1 MSEVNETDPFLGSA
15 PPAAAGPAART
26 RVIPVALVSLFLL
39 IGLALVSQFGF
50 TPRVLQRDTQGDPT
64 TGDDVALHAE
74 DGPTSTAPA
83 TVVPSAVDQPTSP
96 DPQGHDPLPAVP
108 PAATAAA
115 TTPTTTP
122 PPSPAATQPAPVLP
136 DASQEDV
143 DAHRQRVA
151 ESDAF
156 LACLAEHAAASTD
169 AGAAAEFKYG
179 RSQRTPLEAELD
191 DLGAGQ
197 LCQHANDDTA
207 PPSSVLCL
215 LHDLQLH
222 RQRQHGVVRHLMRS
236 MPARDL
242 ERVAETCTSKSE
254 QAHSSQVTPSSA
266 SSSDVHCDLPGVDAS
281 GHPSCSC
288 TVTRASIST
297 KGDGSW
303 AIGLVADSD
312 DQFEAMAA
320 AIRGCGAHAPSVDIV
335 RQTEPVVDCPHNASV
350 YLRPFGSVASALDR
364 IASFVSFADLLED
377 RPGTQWVVGGSAPLK
392 NGLLGHMLEQIVPVG
407 ALRFEAPSCASQL
420 TVGVAGWVHRALAS
434 RRGTQLVRN
443 RARNAL
449 HTARDHLVRF
459 AKHVMPLDD
468 PDIYG
473 LSARFSHS
481 VNAPG
486 RIAFADPRLADMA
499 FLFDAARD
507 AGFQIRQWG
516 TVDDRPLPRIAMI
529 DFSQVLVLPGVDS
542 IDEMMA
548 LRPGASVWLV
558 TDQLGAQATRTATDL
573 ERVEALSSMLGVT
586 VTVFKAPAA
595 KDAVQGQLRSVLE
608 RWDHWSPFDL
618 RPALVAGYSR
628 DIPPLS
634 WDPMKPAPAT
644 AVPGQYRLPTRVPS
658 NPVIVLYY
666 KSKFVAG
673 GNLQD
678 GTRDDLQVVPGLTFV
693 FPNPRAPHMA
703 HWVENTIIPPIV
715 ALAGRAG
722 EVPRFAQYRVYA
734 RPTPGQDEFMNGI
747 ERVSSGFMDPP
758 QTRFDGIPDGVS
770 VQFEYCMV
778 VEAGSQWHTFPG
790 AADAMRRALYADLIG
805 KPLPAPNR
813 QIAPCRVSIISRASA
828 GRMFQDVAKL
838 EDDVR
843 QELDLP
849 VDVFDFHPSQDVQMH
864 TERCLDGPALTIAS
878 EGNALSNLVFMS
890 RGQALLWFAPR
901 YYHIEPYWG
910 MAFADGVGHDVYRLV
925 PPRDAANPTSI
936 SEAARAGGP
945 ARRWEE
951 RFAVRDA
958 NYVTAEMMTEINMVL
973 ERFVADNLAHCY

>member
-542 IDEMMA
+542 IDE
-548 LRPGASVWLV
+548 V
-558 TDQLGAQATRTATDL
+558 
-573 ERVEALSSMLGVT
+573 
-586 VTVFKAPAA
+586 
-595 KDAVQGQLRSVLE
+595 
-608 RWDHWSPFDL
+608 
-618 RPALVAGYSR
+618 
-628 DIPPLS
+628 
-634 WDPMKPAPAT
+634 
-644 AVPGQYRLPTRVPS
+644 
-658 NPVIVLYY
+658 
-666 KSKFVAG
+666 
-673 GNLQD
+673 
-678 GTRDDLQVVPGLTFV
+678 
-693 FPNPRAPHMA
+693 
-703 HWVENTIIPPIV
+703 
-715 ALAGRAG
+715 
-722 EVPRFAQYRVYA
+722 
-734 RPTPGQDEFMNGI
+734 
-747 ERVSSGFMDPP
+747 
-758 QTRFDGIPDGVS
+758 
-770 VQFEYCMV
+770 
-778 VEAGSQWHTFPG
+778 
-790 AADAMRRALYADLIG
+790 
-805 KPLPAPNR
+805 
-813 QIAPCRVSIISRASA
+813 
-828 GRMFQDVAKL
+828 
-838 EDDVR
+838 
-843 QELDLP
+843 LP
-849 VDVFDFHPSQDVQMH
+849 VSRS
-864 TERCLDGPALTIAS
+864 RCAIP
-878 EGNALSNLVFMS
+878 
-890 RGQALLWFAPR
+890 
-901 YYHIEPYWG
+901 
-910 MAFADGVGHDVYRLV
+910 
-925 PPRDAANPTSI
+925 
-936 SEAARAGGP
+936 
-945 ARRWEE
+945 
-951 RFAVRDA
+951 
-958 NYVTAEMMTEINMVL
+958 
-973 ERFVADNLAHCY
+973 